1 MGNYYLL
8 GAQLPSLRLDAG
20 VVAQQHTPAEF
31 LALLRPQ
38 LNKKDTQLLNLL
50 LLRQDNDLLVRLLEG
65 RTLPTV
71 APERGVLGEAPCD
84 NF

>member
-31 LALLRPQ
+31 LALHYAHSSIKGYSVTKPFA
-38 LNKKDTQLLNLL
+38 TTA
-50 LLRQDNDLLVRLLEG
+50 G
-65 RTLPTV
+65 
-71 APERGVLGEAPCD
+71 
-84 NF
+84 